1 MNRQSTAPR
10 AFSAGFSLV
19 ELMIAMTLGLFIVL
33 AVVNVFL
40 AQRQAYRTNEDLAQ
54 MQNSARAAFE
64 LLAREVREGGVNL
77 CGAQSVGNVLAS
89 TSPWYDWAE
98 GGLRGY
104 DNDVAMPVGTVATGT
119 ATGERVDG
127 TDAIIIRSG
136 SLSNGAVIAAHA
148 ASADPITVNTNS
160 HGFAPGDVLIA
171 CDYRRAVVFQATS
184 ASSAGP
190 DIGHAANV
198 GTPGN
203 CDGALALDCGSGGH
217 AFGDNGFVAPFSV
230 TAWYIGNNGR
240 GGRSLFRM
248 EPGGAPQEI
257 AAGVWDMQLQYLRR
271 PGESPVPGPDGSFY
285 VDGPDVDASDWT
297 SGTTV
302 VAVRVILDLRSN
314 EAVGT
319 DAQPLERQLIFVV
332 NRRGFKEIQL

>member
-40 AQRQAYRTNEDLAQ
+40 AQRVAYRTNENLAQ
-54 MQNSARAAFE
+54 IQNSGRATFE

-77 CGAQSVGNVLAS
+77 CGAQSVGNVLAT
-89 TSPWYDWAE
+89 TSPWYDWAQ

-104 DNDVAMPVGTVATGT
+104 DNGVAMPSGTVATGT
-119 ATGERVDG
+119 ATGQRVDG

-148 ASADPITVNTNS
+148 ASADAITVNTNN
-160 HGFAPGDVLIA
+160 HGFVPGDFLIA

-190 DIGHAANV
+190 DIEHAANV
-198 GTPGN
+198 GNPGN
-203 CDGALALDCGSGGH
+203 CDAALALGCGSGGH
-217 AFGDNGFVAPFSV
+217 AFGGNGYVAPFSV

-271 PGESPVPGPDGSFY
+271 PGQSPVPGPDGSFY
-285 VDGPDVDASDWT
+285 VDGADVDESDWT

-302 VAVRVILDLRSN
+302 VAVRVILGLRSN

-332 NRRGFKEIQL
+332 NRRGFREIPL